1 MTEENGLSNGSH
13 LTKGRLEALSDGIFA
28 FAMTL
33 LVIGLSVPDKATLVP
48 TNTYALH
55 VLLALYSSFIH
66 YVLAFLIL
74 GAFWLSQHMQ
84 FHSVRTPDKLFTWIN
99 LVTLMFV
106 ALLPFSASF
115 SGAFSNVPVGA
126 MVFESNLLLIGLGM
140 SLQWWYAT
148 NRPPADRIN
157 AETGV
162 HQESPFPEPRC
173 SCGLHRGHHVR
184 TGGEHLEYSD
194 LYDAP
199 RCLLQR
205 GAHLRVTSGNRERWT
220 RISTENVRICTGG
233 FPGKNCLDSAMLV
246 KHVSR
251 VMWQGGARPVTPA
264 KPEVNDSS
272 P

>member
-1 MTEENGLSNGSH
+1 MTEENEGSNESH

-48 TNTYALH
+48 TNTYALQ
-55 VLLALYSSFIH
+55 VLLALYSSFMH

-74 GAFWLSQHMQ
+74 GAFWLTQHMQ

-126 MVFESNLLLIGLGM
+126 MVFETNLLLIGLGI

-148 NRPPADRIN
+148 NDHRLTESTLKPAYIRKVRFRNLVVPAVSI
-157 AETGV
+157 AGIMFALAGSTWSTAIYMTLPFVFYGV
-162 HQESPFPEPRC
+162 
-173 SCGLHRGHHVR
+173 
-184 TGGEHLEYSD
+184 EY
-194 LYDAP
+194 L
-199 RCLLQR
+199 
-205 GAHLRVTSGNRERWT
+205 SG
-220 RISTENVRICTGG
+220 
-233 FPGKNCLDSAMLV
+233 
-246 KHVSR
+246 
-251 VMWQGGARPVTPA
+251 
-264 KPEVNDSS
+264 
-272 P
+272 

>member
-1 MTEENGLSNGSH
+1 MTEDNEGSNESH

-33 LVIGLSVPDKATLVP
+33 LVIGLSAPDKATLVP
-48 TNTYALH
+48 TNAYALQ
-55 VLLALYSSFIH
+55 VLLALYSSFMH

-74 GAFWLSQHMQ
+74 GAFWLTQHMQ

-126 MVFESNLLLIGLGM
+126 MVFESNLLLIGLGI

-148 NRPPADRIN
+148 NDHRSDRVN
-157 AETGV
+157 AETGI

-173 SCGLHRGHHVR
+173 PRGLHRRHHIR
-184 TGGEHLEYSD
+184 TGGKY
-194 LYDAP
+194 P
-199 RCLLQR
+199 GVQR
-205 GAHLRVTSGNRERWT
+205 
-220 RISTENVRICTGG
+220 ST
-233 FPGKNCLDSAMLV
+233 
-246 KHVSR
+246 
-251 VMWQGGARPVTPA
+251 
-264 KPEVNDSS
+264 
-272 P
+272 

>member
-1 MTEENGLSNGSH
+1 MTEDNEGSNESH

-48 TNTYALH
+48 TNAYALQ
-55 VLLALYSSFIH
+55 VLLALYSSFMH

-74 GAFWLSQHMQ
+74 GAFWLTQHMQ

-126 MVFESNLLLIGLGM
+126 MVFESNLLLIGLGI

-148 NRPPADRIN
+148 NDHRLTESTLKPAYIRKVRSRNLVVPAVSIAGIIFALAGN
-157 AETGV
+157 TWSSAIYMTLPFVFYGV
-162 HQESPFPEPRC
+162 
-173 SCGLHRGHHVR
+173 
-184 TGGEHLEYSD
+184 EYI
-194 LYDAP
+194 
-199 RCLLQR
+199 
-205 GAHLRVTSGNRERWT
+205 SG
-220 RISTENVRICTGG
+220 
-233 FPGKNCLDSAMLV
+233 
-246 KHVSR
+246 
-251 VMWQGGARPVTPA
+251 
-264 KPEVNDSS
+264 
-272 P
+272 

>member
-1 MTEENGLSNGSH
+1 MTEENEGSNESH

-48 TNTYALH
+48 TNTYALQ
-55 VLLALYSSFIH
+55 VLLALYSSFMH

-74 GAFWLSQHMQ
+74 GAFWLTQHMQ

-126 MVFESNLLLIGLGM
+126 MVFEGNLLLIGLGI

-148 NRPPADRIN
+148 NDHRLTESTLKPAYIRKVRFRNLVVPCVSI
-157 AETGV
+157 AGIVFALAGSTWSTTIYMTLPFVFYGV
-162 HQESPFPEPRC
+162 
-173 SCGLHRGHHVR
+173 
-184 TGGEHLEYSD
+184 EYI
-194 LYDAP
+194 
-199 RCLLQR
+199 
-205 GAHLRVTSGNRERWT
+205 SG
-220 RISTENVRICTGG
+220 
-233 FPGKNCLDSAMLV
+233 
-246 KHVSR
+246 
-251 VMWQGGARPVTPA
+251 
-264 KPEVNDSS
+264 
-272 P
+272 